1 MKRVGLALI
10 LAAAASAQ
18 QFDWSSPGV
27 WEHQVTGVFGPP
39 RIDRIVTGAP
49 YSADEL
55 NEFTESD
62 GTPPRVYVINHYAR
76 DAQGRTRMERGY
88 HAAPIRTTEIF
99 DPVAGIAY
107 LLDDQNRVAHRM
119 LLPPAVPI
127 TPVSSEK
134 LGTKLMEGVL
144 VAGTRTVNIL
154 TIDTWVSPE
163 LKITLHTKSSNGYSS
178 RLTGLTR
185 TDPAP
190 ALFQPPPGYTVVDET
205 GPFPMAIPI
214 R

>member
-1 MKRVGLALI
+1 MKALGLALI
-10 LAAAASAQ
+10 FAAALPAQ
-18 QFDWSSPGV
+18 NFNWSSPGV

-39 RIDRIVTGAP
+39 SIDRIVTGAP

-55 NEFTESD
+55 NEFTASD
-62 GTPPRVYVINHYAR
+62 GTPTQVYVINHYAR
-76 DAQGRTRMERGY
+76 DPQGRTRMERGY

-107 LLDDQNRVAHRM
+107 LLDDQNKVAHRM

-127 TPVSSEK
+127 TPVSGEK
-134 LGTKLMEGVL
+134 LGSRQMEGVL
-144 VAGTRTVNIL
+144 AEGTRTVNIL

-163 LKITLHTKSSNGYSS
+163 LKITMLTKSSNGYSS

-185 TDPAP
+185 TNPAS
-190 ALFQPPPGYTVVDET
+190 ALFQPPPGYTIIDET
-205 GPFPMAIPI
+205 APFPMAIPI